1 MCPLA
6 EIKPSELYEFL
17 SVLLGNKI
25 TSATS
30 QEYSDQNLPE
40 LHEMCKNADCM
51 AKTKFCDV

>member
-6 EIKPSELYEFL
+6 EIKPSELDEFL

-30 QEYSDQNLPE
+30 QDYSDQNLPE
-40 LHEMCKNADCM
+40 LK
-51 AKTKFCDV
+51 